1 MLLLSS
7 SKGSPTSAVLTG
19 AGVLCIAAT
28 ASQAECPRRG
38 GGGEAGLPVQEKT
51 HTHNK
56 DKVNPKNMEGKT
68 DRKKRK
74 HTKNTRDIMIL
85 TLNET

>member
-28 ASQAECPRRG
+28 TNQAECPRR

-56 DKVNPKNMEGKT
+56 DKVNSKNMEGKT
-68 DRKKRK
+68 NRKKRK